1 MKKIAYLFL
10 IIFSLFV
17 IGVYLLIPANIEF
30 STMAVI
36 PTSENGTSRFVLDS
50 TKWENWW
57 PMDSSNYISGKKI
70 SARFEFNHNRFVL
83 QEKQYKSA
91 TILISHKE
99 NSYSSQLI
107 LIPFQKD
114 STIIQWKS
122 KIKGGLNPITRIKEY
137 QAALQMKTSMT
148 DVLQGLRLFLS
159 KTENVY
165 GIPIERTG
173 TPDTIIVSTKS
184 ILSEKPGTVQIY
196 SMIEELKKY
205 AESKGAIQT
214 GLPIYNIS
222 LLKKGQHQ
230 LMCALPIDREL
241 ISTDRFT
248 IRQMVKG
255 AFMKTEVLGGE
266 YRIENA
272 KTNMQQYFED
282 FQKVAMAIPFIMPV
296 TNRMYETDSTKW
308 ITRLYYPV
316 F

>member
-10 IIFSLFV
+10 LFFSLFF

-30 STMAVI
+30 STLVVM
-36 PTSENGTSRFVLDS
+36 PTSENGTTRFVLDS

-57 PMDSSNYISGKKI
+57 PIDSSTNSSEKTIGD
-70 SARFEFNHNRFVL
+70 RFQINHNRFVL
-83 QEKQYKSA
+83 QQKQYKSA
-91 TILISHKE
+91 TILISHEE
-99 NSYSSQLI
+99 NFYSSQII
-107 LIPFQKD
+107 LIPFQND

-122 KIKGGLNPITRIKEY
+122 KINGSFNPIIRINKY
-137 QAALQMKTSMT
+137 LAALQMKASMT
-148 DVLQGLRLFLS
+148 ELLQGLRVFLS

-184 ILSEKPGTVQIY
+184 ILFEKPGTVQIY
-196 SMIEELKKY
+196 SMIQELQKFT
-205 AESKGAIQT
+205 ESYGAKQT

-222 LLKKGQHQ
+222 IMGKGQYQ

-241 ISTDRFT
+241 ISTNQFT

-255 AFMKTEVLGGE
+255 AFMKTEVIGGE

-272 KTNMQQYFED
+272 KTSMKQYFDD

-296 TNRMYETDSTKW
+296 TNRMNESDTSKW
-308 ITRLYYPV
+308 ITRLY
-316 F
+316 